1 MKKLI
6 LGMLAG
12 CFLLAASVTRT
23 NAQVSVNLNVGLWN
37 PPAEYAGI
45 NYYYLPD
52 VESYYYVPTHQYVY
66 LDGGNWVWRRSLPPR
81 YASYNIATGYKVAV
95 NRPRA
100 YTYFTHDRDTY
111 ARYRGTKNV
120 IVRDNY
126 RTRVMNRTHVVN
138 RTRVVNHYQ
147 KPHKTVVK
155 RTRVV
160 EHRGQKNGRR
170 H

>member
-12 CFLLAASVTRT
+12 CFFLAASVTRT

-81 YASYNIATGYKVAV
+81 YASYSIATGYKVAV

-126 RTRVMNRTHVVN
+126 RTRVVNRTHVVN
-138 RTRVVNHYQ
+138 RTKVVNHNSR
-147 KPHKTVVK
+147 PKTKVVK
-155 RTRVV
+155 RSHGADHRV
-160 EHRGQKNGRR
+160 HKNG
-170 H
+170 HHH